1 MRVLSLFDGIS
12 CGRVALERAGIPVE
26 RYVAYEIEPNAI
38 KISEKNYPDIE
49 HCGDVTKADFTQYRG
64 QIDLVI
70 AGSPC
75 QSLSIIQAHKR
86 TNLDGKSKLFFEVV
100 RALEEV
106 QPKYFLFENVA
117 SMNEESKQVIS
128 EMLGCEPVLID
139 SNRFVAQDRPRY
151 YWTNIPFERVL
162 PPVSPAC
169 LQEIM
174 EHDVPE
180 KYFYDY
186 PLVGLDMSKKVC
198 AEMKYNNL
206 QMHRR
211 IYNPAF
217 KVGCLTAVCGGNQQ
231 RKVLDGGRARKLT
244 PMEYERLQGLP
255 DGYTAGC
262 CDGARYKAIGN
273 GWTVDVIAYILS
285 GLKRENVR

>member
-206 QMHRR
+206 PMHRR

-217 KVGCLTAVCGGNQQ
+217 KVGCLTAVGGGNQQ